1 MNKSPNCT
9 ATSRTLPVTGR
20 RITASIR
27 KKHQVSAVEN
37 RHRQEIDNGEVYTD
51 IAHEEDEAEH
61 AGFKAF
67 AGSLN
72 DSNGSA
78 QGFGADFHL
87 NELHEGHY
95 DQLGQIQGEPD
106 AFTQGCRKSELDGLS
121 GGGHAYLAHVLP
133 AYLSGPQVSGSR
145 SGLFGCLLYR
155 RSP

>member
-27 KKHQVSAVEN
+27 KNIRCPPSRIGTGN
-37 RHRQEIDNGEVYTD
+37 EIDNGEVYTD

-67 AGSLN
+67 AGSLD

-78 QGFGADFHL
+78 QGLGADLHL

-95 DQLGQIQGEPD
+95 HQLGQI
-106 AFTQGCRKSELDGLS
+106 
-121 GGGHAYLAHVLP
+121 P
-133 AYLSGPQVSGSR
+133 A
-145 SGLFGCLLYR
+145 
-155 RSP
+155 